1 MCGLVHR
8 SALLMQ
14 KTALASTSFILIY
27 ALFYLQHTGGRIAP
41 PAFCLRLGPLKRP
54 HADYTFLVYLLVLA
68 MAIVIGYAFSA
79 APSCF
84 ERNAAACARQG
95 KRAQCFSH
103 CQSAGFV
110 DSQSFVKTGRSSSR
124 SGTRLEVGRSR

>member
-1 MCGLVHR
+1 MHLHR
-8 SALLMQ
+8 LRVGVWLGASIGTMQ

-95 KRAQCFSH
+95 NRSQCFSH
-103 CQSAGFV
+103 CNPQVLWIHNHS
-110 DSQSFVKTGRSSSR
+110 
-124 SGTRLEVGRSR
+124 